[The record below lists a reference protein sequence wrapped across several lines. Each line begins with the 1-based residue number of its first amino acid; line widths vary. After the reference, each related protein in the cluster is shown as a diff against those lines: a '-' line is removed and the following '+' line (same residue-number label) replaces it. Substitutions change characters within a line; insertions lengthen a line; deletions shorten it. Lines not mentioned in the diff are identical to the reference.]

1 MDSTVNQKLKQA
13 LPITPN
19 KRAAVLS
26 AYVDCN
32 RILKSPGVKKFHD
45 SFEESV
51 EKMAIRNI
59 QDVITSVKHK
69 RNGEAK
75 AALNTSSVSGEN
87 ISDRKRAT
95 KSLANILGI
104 TVQEGSSEV
113 KLYESLSELVDDT
126 LCTRS
131 ANTHQHKISCLDRLC
146 SECGVCKFS
155 MLPGELDESDVQ
167 ISWERYEYKNVKV
180 KGDKMIRK
188 LVLVRKSSSPA
199 EMFQYLEKLLET
211 FPAHQFRAYW
221 QSKQMKSLVENLP
234 IGHCVTVH
242 DFSEN
247 YKCTEQNEIQSSYF
261 QKLEVSL
268 HVTILHRHSVLEYDG
283 KDSTAEEP
291 NIVTEQFFVIS
302 PDQKHD
308 HHYTHCV
315 QNLVSEYL
323 KSINC
328 EISVMHEFTDGCS
341 SQYKSRHCKAEVLR
355 LQNVGDNKFKMKRN
369 QIKKPF
375 YDMKVTFSRLDEIT
389 SKTRA
394 RANRVNMLEEARLH
408 TMQKIIEKEERF
420 KSNILDR
427 MLTRSDRSHKRLKNR
442 GYKRPWVQSP
452 KAARH
457 FAQEIRIYHG
467 GYDRRNFEKE
477 IERKI
482 RQVDP
487 TRVQKILRKVL
498 TEQSQ
503 TKSNFIADR
512 NLETTE
518 FYEAF
523 KQKMN
528 PKIRVDRHGKHIT
541 VDMRESSLQSRHSRH
556 TTE

>member
-1 MDSTVNQKLKQA
+1 MNNYRKRIRADLTSTPKSDEGIPFSNRMDKARSIKKLKQA

-75 AALNTSSVSGEN
+75 AALNILTSSVSGEN

-95 KSLANILGI
+95 KSLANILGNEPKRI
-104 TVQEGSSEV
+104 VHDFWLQSNVSRPTNNKNDIKRVRISPNVYSSHSCYILEKTQTEVFLQFKNEYPDEKIGQRAFEKCKPYFVRTAQFKDKVTCCCRQHVEMRSLFKSCMQFRKRLLSREGSSEV

-180 KGDKMIRK
+180 K
-188 LVLVRKSSSPA
+188 
-199 EMFQYLEKLLET
+199 
-211 FPAHQFRAYW
+211 
-221 QSKQMKSLVENLP
+221 
-234 IGHCVTVH
+234 GHCVTVH

-341 SQYKSRHCKAEVLR
+341 SQYKSRHCMGDTDTERQTNTDRQRQTETYKQKHTETYIQTETYRHTEIDPDRLR
-355 LQNVGDNKFKMKRN
+355 QTDRQRQTDTDTDRHQDTETQTEKHRHTDRHRETETES
-369 QIKKPF
+369 QTQTDKPRQTQR
-375 YDMKVTFSRLDEIT
+375 DRQKTDKQRLTD
-389 SKTRA
+389 
-394 RANRVNMLEEARLH
+394 
-408 TMQKIIEKEERF
+408 
-420 KSNILDR
+420 
-427 MLTRSDRSHKRLKNR
+427 SDRQTQR
-442 GYKRPWVQSP
+442 WT
-452 KAARH
+452 
-457 FAQEIRIYHG
+457 
-467 GYDRRNFEKE
+467 DR
-477 IERKI
+477 
-482 RQVDP
+482 
-487 TRVQKILRKVL
+487 
-498 TEQSQ
+498 
-503 TKSNFIADR
+503 DR
-512 NLETTE
+512 
-518 FYEAF
+518 
-523 KQKMN
+523 
-528 PKIRVDRHGKHIT
+528 
-541 VDMRESSLQSRHSRH
+541 
-556 TTE
+556 